1 MHKSLTRTPLIAP
14 SILSADFANLA
25 DALASVDQATDR
37 IHVDVMDGHFV
48 PNLTIGAPVVKSLRP
63 NTEAFL
69 DCHLMCTKPEILI
82 DDFVKAG
89 ADAITIHVEIGKT
102 KEYIKQI
109 KDLGVY
115 VGLSL
120 NPDTPFESIKEFMKD
135 VDIILFMSV
144 FPGFGG
150 QSFIPEVLDKVREA
164 DRYRPRPSLQARRPR
179 HRTRRPPLFRARLC
193 ESTLHGH
200 DRCRTGESQRCRSD
214 TFSRRRARGP
224 SSSAAPSRCPELLR
238 RAGREIAQIA
248 RGPSGTRRRV
258 ASDRG
263 DPFA

>member
-1 MHKSLTRTPLIAP
+1 M
-14 SILSADFANLA
+14 SADFANLA

-82 DDFVKAG
+82 EDFVKAG

-164 DRYRPRPSLQARRPR
+164 DRYRKDNNLDIVLEIDGGINSETIGEAALAGCDVYVAGNAVFNTDNPADAIKNLEEQAS
-179 HRTRRPPLFRARLC
+179 RA
-193 ESTLHGH
+193 TN
-200 DRCRTGESQRCRSD
+200 
-214 TFSRRRARGP
+214 
-224 SSSAAPSRCPELLR
+224 
-238 RAGREIAQIA
+238 
-248 RGPSGTRRRV
+248 
-258 ASDRG
+258 
-263 DPFA
+263 

>member
-25 DALASVDQATDR
+25 NALSTVDSATDR

-63 NTEAFL
+63 NTKAFL

-82 DDFVKAG
+82 EDFVKAG
-89 ADAITIHVEIGKT
+89 ADSITVHVEIGKT
-102 KEYIKQI
+102 QDYIKQI

-120 NPDTPFESIKEFMKD
+120 NPDTPFESVKDFMKD
-135 VDIILFMSV
+135 VDVILFMSV

-150 QSFIPEVLDKVREA
+150 QSFIPEVLDKVRQADQYRKENNIDIVLEIDGGINLETIGEA
-164 DRYRPRPSLQARRPR
+164 AKAGCDVFVAGNAVFNTPDPAAAIKALEENAS
-179 HRTRRPPLFRARLC
+179 RAK
-193 ESTLHGH
+193 
-200 DRCRTGESQRCRSD
+200 
-214 TFSRRRARGP
+214 
-224 SSSAAPSRCPELLR
+224 
-238 RAGREIAQIA
+238 
-248 RGPSGTRRRV
+248 V
-258 ASDRG
+258 
-263 DPFA
+263 

>member
-1 MHKSLTRTPLIAP
+1 MCEVSRRIRGLRPVGPPVMSPHPIRIAP
-14 SILSADFANLA
+14 SLLAADFTRLA
-25 DALASVDQATDR
+25 EEIASVESAGADWL
-37 IHVDVMDGHFV
+37 HLDVMDGHFV

-82 DDFVKAG
+82 EDFVKAG

-164 DRYRPRPSLQARRPR
+164 DRYRKDNNLDIVLEIDGGINSETIGEAALAGCDVYVAGNAVFNTDNPADAIKNLEEQAS
-179 HRTRRPPLFRARLC
+179 RA
-193 ESTLHGH
+193 TN
-200 DRCRTGESQRCRSD
+200 
-214 TFSRRRARGP
+214 
-224 SSSAAPSRCPELLR
+224 
-238 RAGREIAQIA
+238 
-248 RGPSGTRRRV
+248 
-258 ASDRG
+258 
-263 DPFA
+263 

>member
-82 DDFVKAG
+82 EDFVKAG

-164 DRYRPRPSLQARRPR
+164 DRYRKDNNLDIVLEIDGGINSETIGEAALAGCDVYVAGNAVFNTDNPADAIKNLEEQAS
-179 HRTRRPPLFRARLC
+179 RA
-193 ESTLHGH
+193 TN
-200 DRCRTGESQRCRSD
+200 
-214 TFSRRRARGP
+214 
-224 SSSAAPSRCPELLR
+224 
-238 RAGREIAQIA
+238 
-248 RGPSGTRRRV
+248 
-258 ASDRG
+258 
-263 DPFA
+263 

>member
-25 DALASVDQATDR
+25 DALASVDTATDR

-63 NTEAFL
+63 NTKAFL

-82 DDFVKAG
+82 EDFVKAG
-89 ADAITIHVEIGKT
+89 ADSITVHIEIGKT
-102 KEYIKQI
+102 QEYIKQI

-120 NPDTPFESIKEFMKD
+120 NPDTPFESIKDFMKD
-135 VDIILFMSV
+135 VDVILFMSV

-150 QSFIPEVLDKVREA
+150 QSFIPAVLDKVRQA
-164 DRYRPRPSLQARRPR
+164 DQYRKENDIDIVLEIDGGINLETIGDAAKAGCDVFVAGNAVFNTPDPAAIKSLEENAS
-179 HRTRRPPLFRARLC
+179 RAK
-193 ESTLHGH
+193 
-200 DRCRTGESQRCRSD
+200 
-214 TFSRRRARGP
+214 
-224 SSSAAPSRCPELLR
+224 
-238 RAGREIAQIA
+238 
-248 RGPSGTRRRV
+248 V
-258 ASDRG
+258 
-263 DPFA
+263 

>member
-1 MHKSLTRTPLIAP
+1 VHKSLTRTPLIAP

-82 DDFVKAG
+82 EDFVKAG

-150 QSFIPEVLDKVREA
+150 QSFISEVLDKVREA
-164 DRYRPRPSLQARRPR
+164 DRYRKDNNLDIVLEIDGGINSETIGEAALAGCDVYVAGNAVFNTDNPADAIKNLEEQAS
-179 HRTRRPPLFRARLC
+179 RA
-193 ESTLHGH
+193 TN
-200 DRCRTGESQRCRSD
+200 
-214 TFSRRRARGP
+214 
-224 SSSAAPSRCPELLR
+224 
-238 RAGREIAQIA
+238 
-248 RGPSGTRRRV
+248 
-258 ASDRG
+258 
-263 DPFA
+263 

>member
-25 DALASVDQATDR
+25 DALASVDTATDR

-63 NTEAFL
+63 NTKAFL

-82 DDFVKAG
+82 EDFVKAG
-89 ADAITIHVEIGKT
+89 ADSITVHIEIGKT
-102 KEYIKQI
+102 QEYIKQI

-120 NPDTPFESIKEFMKD
+120 NPDTPFESIKDFMKD
-135 VDIILFMSV
+135 VDVILFMSV

-150 QSFIPEVLDKVREA
+150 QSFIPAVLDKVRQA
-164 DRYRPRPSLQARRPR
+164 DQYRKENDIDIVLEIDGGINLETIGDAAKAGCDVFVAGNAVFNTPDPAAAIKSLEENAS
-179 HRTRRPPLFRARLC
+179 RAK
-193 ESTLHGH
+193 
-200 DRCRTGESQRCRSD
+200 
-214 TFSRRRARGP
+214 
-224 SSSAAPSRCPELLR
+224 
-238 RAGREIAQIA
+238 
-248 RGPSGTRRRV
+248 V
-258 ASDRG
+258 
-263 DPFA
+263 

>member
-164 DRYRPRPSLQARRPR
+164 DRYRKDNNLDIVLEIDGGINSETIGEAALAGCDVYVAGNAVFNTDNPADAIKNLEEQAS
-179 HRTRRPPLFRARLC
+179 RA
-193 ESTLHGH
+193 TN
-200 DRCRTGESQRCRSD
+200 
-214 TFSRRRARGP
+214 
-224 SSSAAPSRCPELLR
+224 
-238 RAGREIAQIA
+238 
-248 RGPSGTRRRV
+248 
-258 ASDRG
+258 
-263 DPFA
+263 